1 LEYNRKPFQEAN
13 WKDFIEHL
21 NARFMAVHCSW
32 KQVHDKWSKMKDK
45 YEIKKKKTQVTSA
58 SPFDWP
64 WFERFDQMF
73 GGIAKINGIPNAFD
87 QGVQN
92 LHSHS
97 EVQTF
102 EVSDE
107 DVTQGIQ
114 EHSNPPQ
121 QVLVFSH
128 GNEEEVHAPLVG
140 SNTLRTRTCKLPNV
154 QGKANKR
161 MESKRRKLDAGSF
174 AIADAIE
181 EFSKG
186 VKEIEKMKMQE
197 TKRITTQL
205 FQNEQ
210 IGRKL
215 VV

>member
-1 LEYNRKPFQEAN
+1 
-13 WKDFIEHL
+13 
-21 NARFMAVHCSW
+21 
-32 KQVHDKWSKMKDK
+32 
-45 YEIKKKKTQVTSA
+45 
-58 SPFDWP
+58 
-64 WFERFDQMF
+64 MF
-73 GGIAKINGIPNAFD
+73 GSIAKINGIPNAFD
-87 QGVQN
+87 QGMQN
-92 LHSHS
+92 LHSHF

-107 DVTQGIQ
+107 DVTEGIQ

-128 GNEEEVHAPLVG
+128 GKEEEVHAPSIG
-140 SNTLRTRTCKLPNV
+140 SNTLRTRACKLLNV

-174 AIADAIE
+174 AITDAIK

-186 VKEIEKMKMQE
+186 VKEIEKMKMEE